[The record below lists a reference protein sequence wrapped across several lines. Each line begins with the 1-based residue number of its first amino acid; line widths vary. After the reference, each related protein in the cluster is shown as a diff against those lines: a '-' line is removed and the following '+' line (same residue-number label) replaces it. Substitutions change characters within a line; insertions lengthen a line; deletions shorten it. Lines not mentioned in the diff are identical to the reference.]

1 MSGFAGII
9 QADGGTPD
17 AKLIERM
24 AERLAFRGPDAKQ
37 IWMHPGAGFCFTL
50 LRTGPSPQSDAQPLS
65 LDGRIW
71 LLGDVRLDGR
81 EELVHKLEQQSEEI
95 SVNASNEEL
104 ILRAWQQWAEKS
116 FEALMGDFAFALWD
130 AEAKQLWCAR
140 SLMGARPFFY
150 AQAGGQLIF
159 SNTLEAIRVAPA
171 VSAKLDLHFMGDFLL
186 QSWCPDAERTAFL
199 DIRRLP
205 AGYALKYS
213 NGELSVRRY
222 AALPI
227 EEPLF
232 LKRREDYVDAF
243 RGHLEQA
250 VRDRLPAGTT
260 GIFMSGGLDSTSVAA
275 MATRVQAQRGIRDSL
290 RAYTVD
296 YTPLFEDEEGAFATR
311 VAQHLG
317 ISIDILAGASAT
329 PFGGWEEALLSTPEP
344 CAEPFFALHIEH
356 YRQVA
361 QRARVVLSGDGGDDI
376 MTGRAWPYLVYLL
389 KRGRVVGMVSAFG
402 GYVLRHGR
410 LPPLRAGIRSRLRRW
425 VGRAE
430 EELGYPGWLE
440 PGFERDLD
448 LRDRWRELQRPAKA
462 VHPLHPDG
470 YAALTGAFWP
480 SVFES
485 EDAGWTGA
493 PVEARAPL
501 LDQRLLCFLLRVP
514 PVPGCMNKELL
525 RTAMKGLL
533 PVEVRVRKKTPLR
546 GDPLQL
552 HAEKNG
558 WKVVLSESACWRLSK
573 FVNYRMLSATSRPT
587 LGLSLWADLRPIA
600 LDYWLKSVE
609 NSERIQY
616 SRNEGN

>member
-1 MSGFAGII
+1 
-9 QADGGTPD
+9 
-17 AKLIERM
+17 
-24 AERLAFRGPDAKQ
+24 
-37 IWMHPGAGFCFTL
+37 
-50 LRTGPSPQSDAQPLS
+50 
-65 LDGRIW
+65 
-71 LLGDVRLDGR
+71 
-81 EELVHKLEQQSEEI
+81 
-95 SVNASNEEL
+95 
-104 ILRAWQQWAEKS
+104 
-116 FEALMGDFAFALWD
+116 
-130 AEAKQLWCAR
+130 
-140 SLMGARPFFY
+140 
-150 AQAGGQLIF
+150 
-159 SNTLEAIRVAPA
+159 
-171 VSAKLDLHFMGDFLL
+171 
-186 QSWCPDAERTAFL
+186 
-199 DIRRLP
+199 
-205 AGYALKYS
+205 
-213 NGELSVRRY
+213 
-222 AALPI
+222 
-227 EEPLF
+227 
-232 LKRREDYVDAF
+232 
-243 RGHLEQA
+243 
-250 VRDRLPAGTT
+250 
-260 GIFMSGGLDSTSVAA
+260 
-275 MATRVQAQRGIRDSL
+275 
-290 RAYTVD
+290 
-296 YTPLFEDEEGAFATR
+296 
-311 VAQHLG
+311 
-317 ISIDILAGASAT
+317 
-329 PFGGWEEALLSTPEP
+329 
-344 CAEPFFALHIEH
+344 
-356 YRQVA
+356 
-361 QRARVVLSGDGGDDI
+361 

-501 LDQRLLCFLLRVP
+501 LDQRLLRFLLRVP
-514 PVPGCMNKELL
+514 PVPWCMNKELL

-573 FVNYRMLSATSRPT
+573 FVNYRMLSATSRPA